1 MPRSASPRE
10 TEIKLQMASARS
22 ARRLLL
28 QAGFVIQIRR
38 VFEVNIIFDTPDN
51 ALRRKNNLLRLR
63 QAGRRAIFTFKGA
76 TQPSRYKSRDEIESD
91 VADPQ
96 ALTTILAGLGYQAVF
111 RYEKFRTVYHKPNRP
126 GSVMLDETPIG
137 DYLELEG
144 SPAWIDRTAR
154 ALGRSPAD
162 YITAS
167 YGALYLADCQAKGVE
182 PHHMVFGRGRRRFVR
197 RQLL

>member
-137 DYLELEG
+137 DYLEIEG
-144 SPAWIDRTAR
+144 APRVIDRIAGE
-154 ALGRSPAD
+154 LGYSSND

-167 YGALYLADCQAKGVE
+167 YGGLYLDHCRSSGATPRNLIFK
-182 PHHMVFGRGRRRFVR
+182 GRRRN
-197 RQLL
+197 